1 MILSTRGSAFQ
12 IISEEISYVK
22 DAVEKAGSV
31 QFSEHP
37 SSASRLECMH
47 LRLLSLSGQSL
58 TFAHIK
64 SKSSITSSNSHKS
77 HRISSPVG
85 PDVNGR
91 DTFVVLTVLGGGGA
105 SSLWTRGAASS

>member
-22 DAVEKAGSV
+22 DAVEQAGSM

-47 LRLLSLSGQSL
+47 VRLLSLSGQSL

-85 PDVNGR
+85 PDV
-91 DTFVVLTVLGGGGA
+91 
-105 SSLWTRGAASS
+105 TRLSF